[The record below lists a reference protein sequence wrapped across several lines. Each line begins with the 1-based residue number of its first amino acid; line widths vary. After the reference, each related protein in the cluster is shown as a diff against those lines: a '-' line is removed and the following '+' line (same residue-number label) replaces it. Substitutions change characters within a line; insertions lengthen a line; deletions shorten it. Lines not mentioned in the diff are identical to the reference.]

1 MAKSAATHGHQAA
14 GGHGHHGDHGHDAHE
29 HHIVPVSTY
38 LKVITF
44 LMVLLILTLL
54 AAIPDLGPLNL
65 PIAMAIAVA
74 KAGAV
79 MYYFMHLKWGS
90 KLVRLFATIAF
101 GFLAILFIFSLNDYI
116 GRGWIGMPTPW
127 K

>member
-1 MAKSAATHGHQAA
+1 MAKSGATHGHQPS
-14 GGHGHHGDHGHDAHE
+14 GGHGLEAHGAHE

-38 LKVITF
+38 LKVISF
-44 LMVLLILTLL
+44 LMVLLIITLA

-74 KAGAV
+74 KAAAV
-79 MYYFMHLKWGS
+79 MYYFMHLKWS
-90 KLVRLFATIAF
+90 SPLVRLFATIAF

-116 GRGWIGMPTPW
+116 GRSWVGMPTPW